1 MPLNGITGAK
11 PVDFNLGKGGDM
23 AKREY
28 LTLQRLLIM
37 FIVKKKIDMKSKKVL
52 PSLFKGR
59 GSTTLNVDAKKI
71 IKMNRLAI

>member
-11 PVDFNLGKGGDM
+11 TVDFNLGKGGDM

-37 FIVKKKIDMKSKKVL
+37 FIVKEEDRYEIEKSL
-52 PSLFKGR
+52 
-59 GSTTLNVDAKKI
+59 AKSF
-71 IKMNRLAI
+71 